1 MKNEKKYYRAI
12 YRKLPLRRTEKKQ
25 YLSGLLASLNEYVAE
40 KPEITYQELVDTFG
54 TPDSVVA
61 GILNVSVDETRRMA
75 QNKRKLY
82 VLLMV
87 AMLAVCL
94 ILCFF
99 LFKKHEIKMIYV
111 QSEITEYESWPFDEL
126 KVDKTTTKIG
136 SKTYTYS
143 AKTGEVLWKYTV
155 YGKLY

>member
-99 LFKKHEIKMIYV
+99 LFKKHENIGV
-111 QSEITEYESWPFDEL
+111 QGVQTR
-126 KVDKTTTKIG
+126 
-136 SKTYTYS
+136 
-143 AKTGEVLWKYTV
+143 
-155 YGKLY
+155 

>member
-94 ILCFF
+94 ILCFATCCISYTNS
-99 LFKKHEIKMIYV
+99 LIDSYISV
-111 QSEITEYESWPFDEL
+111 QKIWQIQKYYRKIL
-126 KVDKTTTKIG
+126 TKYRNN
-136 SKTYTYS
+136 STF
-143 AKTGEVLWKYTV
+143 
-155 YGKLY
+155 

>member
-82 VLLMV
+82 VMLMV

-99 LFKKHEIKMIYV
+99 LFQKHKIKMIYV
-111 QSEITEYESWPFDEL
+111 QSEITEYESWPFDE
-126 KVDKTTTKIG
+126 
-136 SKTYTYS
+136 
-143 AKTGEVLWKYTV
+143 
-155 YGKLY
+155 

>member
-25 YLSGLLASLNEYVAE
+25 YLSELLASLNEYVAE

-111 QSEITEYESWPFDEL
+111 QSEITEYESWPFDE
-126 KVDKTTTKIG
+126 
-136 SKTYTYS
+136 
-143 AKTGEVLWKYTV
+143 
-155 YGKLY
+155 

>member
-82 VLLMV
+82 VLLTV

-99 LFKKHEIKMIYV
+99 LFKKDEIKMIYV
-111 QSEITEYESWPFDEL
+111 QSEITEYESWPFDE
-126 KVDKTTTKIG
+126 
-136 SKTYTYS
+136 
-143 AKTGEVLWKYTV
+143 
-155 YGKLY
+155 

>member
-99 LFKKHEIKMIYV
+99 LFKKHEINMIYV
-111 QSEITEYESWPFDEL
+111 QSEITEYESWPFDE
-126 KVDKTTTKIG
+126 
-136 SKTYTYS
+136 
-143 AKTGEVLWKYTV
+143 
-155 YGKLY
+155 

>member
-99 LFKKHEIKMIYV
+99 LFKKHEIKMIIGFSLLNCLEFFVFRKMKSSSTINHPLCGCESNVIQKKLPFRV
-111 QSEITEYESWPFDEL
+111 Q
-126 KVDKTTTKIG
+126 
-136 SKTYTYS
+136 
-143 AKTGEVLWKYTV
+143 
-155 YGKLY
+155 

>member
-82 VLLMV
+82 AANGSNVSSLFDFM
-87 AMLAVCL
+87 
-94 ILCFF
+94 FF
-99 LFKKHEIKMIYV
+99 LV
-111 QSEITEYESWPFDEL
+111 Q
-126 KVDKTTTKIG
+126 K
-136 SKTYTYS
+136 
-143 AKTGEVLWKYTV
+143 A
-155 YGKLY
+155 

>member
-94 ILCFF
+94 ILCF
-99 LFKKHEIKMIYV
+99 LLLKKHEIKMIYV
-111 QSEITEYESWPFDEL
+111 QSEITEYESWPFDE
-126 KVDKTTTKIG
+126 
-136 SKTYTYS
+136 
-143 AKTGEVLWKYTV
+143 
-155 YGKLY
+155 

>member
-94 ILCFF
+94 NLCFF

-111 QSEITEYESWPFDEL
+111 QSEITEYESWPFDE
-126 KVDKTTTKIG
+126 
-136 SKTYTYS
+136 
-143 AKTGEVLWKYTV
+143 
-155 YGKLY
+155 

>member
-87 AMLAVCL
+87 AMLAACL

-111 QSEITEYESWPFDEL
+111 QSEITEYESWPFDE
-126 KVDKTTTKIG
+126 
-136 SKTYTYS
+136 
-143 AKTGEVLWKYTV
+143 
-155 YGKLY
+155 

>member
-87 AMLAVCL
+87 AMLAFCL

-111 QSEITEYESWPFDEL
+111 QSEITEYESWPFDE
-126 KVDKTTTKIG
+126 
-136 SKTYTYS
+136 
-143 AKTGEVLWKYTV
+143 
-155 YGKLY
+155 

>member
-87 AMLAVCL
+87 AILAVCL

-99 LFKKHEIKMIYV
+99 LFKKHEIKMIVIGFSLLNCLEFFVFRKMKSSSTINHPLCGCESNVIQKKLPFRV
-111 QSEITEYESWPFDEL
+111 Q
-126 KVDKTTTKIG
+126 
-136 SKTYTYS
+136 
-143 AKTGEVLWKYTV
+143 
-155 YGKLY
+155 

>member
-87 AMLAVCL
+87 AMLAVCF

-99 LFKKHEIKMIYV
+99 LLKKHEIKMIYV
-111 QSEITEYESWPFDEL
+111 QSEITEYESWPFDE
-126 KVDKTTTKIG
+126 
-136 SKTYTYS
+136 
-143 AKTGEVLWKYTV
+143 
-155 YGKLY
+155 

>member
-94 ILCFF
+94 ILCFAIYCVNYTNC
-99 LFKKHEIKMIYV
+99 LLDSYIYV
-111 QSEITEYESWPFDEL
+111 Q
-126 KVDKTTTKIG
+126 KNG
-136 SKTYTYS
+136 
-143 AKTGEVLWKYTV
+143 KYKNIIV
-155 YGKLY
+155 KY

>member
-99 LFKKHEIKMIYV
+99 LFKKHKIKMIYV
-111 QSEITEYESWPFDEL
+111 QSEITEYESWPFDE
-126 KVDKTTTKIG
+126 
-136 SKTYTYS
+136 
-143 AKTGEVLWKYTV
+143 
-155 YGKLY
+155 

>member
-1 MKNEKKYYRAI
+1 MGEQKPEK
-12 YRKLPLRRTEKKQ
+12 TKKHICA
-25 YLSGLLASLNEYVAE
+25 GLLAH
-40 KPEITYQELVDTFG
+40 
-54 TPDSVVA
+54 VVA

-111 QSEITEYESWPFDEL
+111 QSEITEYESWPFDE
-126 KVDKTTTKIG
+126 
-136 SKTYTYS
+136 
-143 AKTGEVLWKYTV
+143 
-155 YGKLY
+155 

>member
-94 ILCFF
+94 ILCFL

-111 QSEITEYESWPFDEL
+111 QSEITEYESWPFNE
-126 KVDKTTTKIG
+126 
-136 SKTYTYS
+136 
-143 AKTGEVLWKYTV
+143 
-155 YGKLY
+155 